1 MSYKTLLF
9 TFIFCSVSFADN
21 EITITQSGSDFDL
34 WVEQVGH
41 NHTLTVNADGDYN
54 TISSSQQDE
63 GHTSIMDIVGE
74 YNTIAVTQKEG
85 GSHQL
90 ELDILNDNNSA
101 FVLQEGAGSHDA
113 TITLDGVYGTTLELT
128 QSSGLNKSYSLQQN
142 CLTPSGCS
150 VTITQN

>member
-1 MSYKTLLF
+1 M
-9 TFIFCSVSFADN
+9 
-21 EITITQSGSDFDL
+21 L

-41 NHTLTVNADGDYN
+41 NHSLTANVDGESN
-54 TISSSQQDE
+54 LITSSQQDN
-63 GHTSIMDIVGE
+63 GHTSTMDIVGDF
-74 YNTIAVTQKEG
+74 NTVMVMQKEG

-90 ELDILNDNNSA
+90 ELDILNDNNSTS
-101 FVLQEGAGSHDA
+101 VLQEGNGSHDA
-113 TITLDGVYGTTLELT
+113 TITLDGTYGTTLELT